1 MKKPNKIVFNRI
13 CLISIDNLFSMRSL
27 ILTLLLFFALTS
39 SIYAQLG
46 LADRGN
52 QQLISLVEPGQLAD
66 TVNVWGDVGRTGRYL
81 VPRDI
86 TLVQL
91 LSYAGGPG
99 NLRQNTRRT
108 ESLFSKTMVRVSISK
123 YDKQSNREVSKHFSF
138 KYSDRV
144 PEEFRTYDL
153 SNEEVVSIQVER
165 TPTFLDY
172 LGVVGTIVG
181 SLTTTYL
188 FYDRI
193 IQ

>member
-1 MKKPNKIVFNRI
+1 MRRL
-13 CLISIDNLFSMRSL
+13 LI
-27 ILTLLLFFALTS
+27 LLFFYLFINS
-39 SIYAQLG
+39 PLYAQFPTG
-46 LADRGN
+46 GN
-52 QQLISLVEPGQLAD
+52 VNEALINLVEPGQLAD

-86 TLVQL
+86 TLAQL

-99 NLRQNTRRT
+99 SLRQNYRRA

-123 YDKQSNREVSKHFSF
+123 YDEQSEREVSKHFSF
-138 KYSDRV
+138 RYSDRI

-153 SNEEVVSIQVER
+153 SNEEVVSVQVER

-193 IQ
+193 IR

>member
-1 MKKPNKIVFNRI
+1 
-13 CLISIDNLFSMRSL
+13 MRRL
-27 ILTLLLFFALTS
+27 LVLLLLYLFINLPA
-39 SIYAQLG
+39 YAQFPTG
-46 LADRGN
+46 QN
-52 QQLISLVEPGQLAD
+52 INEQLISLVEPGQLAD
-66 TVNVWGDVGRTGRYL
+66 TVNVWGDVSRTGRYL

-99 NLRQNTRRT
+99 NLRQNYRNA
-108 ESLFSKTMVRVSISK
+108 ESLFSKTMVRVSISR
-123 YDKQSNREVSKHFSF
+123 YDSQANREVSKHFSF

-144 PEEFRTYDL
+144 PEEFRTYNL
-153 SNEEVVSIQVER
+153 TNEEVISVQVER

-193 IQ
+193 VR